1 MPWWPGAKPRS
12 GGAIWG
18 HLVKSFPATA
28 GASSSCVPKVKGKE
42 PLVWHGHCSTRPAHH
57 PSLQRLSWGSTASL
71 RQPPQG
77 EPAEHGAPCSHVFEA
92 QQHLPQF
99 HQPSSQVVT
108 SKHGTEAPGKGA
120 SLILLLQ
127 ERCH

>member
-42 PLVWHGHCSTRPAHH
+42 PLVWH
-57 PSLQRLSWGSTASL
+57 TAA
-71 RQPPQG
+71 RGQPIIP
-77 EPAEHGAPCSHVFEA
+77 PC
-92 QQHLPQF
+92 
-99 HQPSSQVVT
+99 
-108 SKHGTEAPGKGA
+108 KD
-120 SLILLLQ
+120 
-127 ERCH
+127 